1 MRGLEKT
8 TTWDLEAASEI
19 PKARRGSKL
28 MSRAL
33 DILPV
38 GLFPK

>member
-8 TTWDLEAASEI
+8 TTWDLEAAIEVS
-19 PKARRGSKL
+19 KARRGSKL
-28 MSRAL
+28 MNKIL

-38 GLFPK
+38 GLFSK